1 MSILQNAVDSIVLG
15 VEDYNNS
22 DPRRLVSCTRN
33 IFSGI
38 LLLFKHKLS
47 LLSPPGSD
55 EVLLKQNIIPTLDP
69 VKGLQWKGKGENTV
83 DVHQIKERFDNL
95 KVTVDW
101 KRVERIRR
109 YRNNIEHYF
118 SSSPDGTVR
127 ALIAES
133 FLVIRDFL
141 RLQLGEDPLNLLGPL
156 TWNTLTNVA
165 EVYNKEKQECVDHI
179 KTVDWRYDSLE
190 RALREYQCPECGSG
204 LIDIENPNCSA
215 RDMTVFTCR
224 SCGEQK
230 SFEELAPL
238 AIADY
243 FDLENYSLIR
253 DGDSPVTITC
263 PTCDEETYLLDDDVC
278 VLCEMSVERECQ
290 RCGATIIAE
299 EIDGTGFCSWC
310 AHMISKDD
318 RKDG

>member
-15 VEDYNNS
+15 VEDYSNS

-55 EVLLKQNIIPTLDP
+55 EVLLKQKILPVSDP
-69 VKGLQWKGKGENTV
+69 VKGLHWKGKGNNTV
-83 DVHQIKERFDNL
+83 DVNQIKERFDNL
-95 KVTVDW
+95 NVVVDW
-101 KRVERIRR
+101 KRVEKIRK

-118 SSSPDGTVR
+118 SSSPEETVR

-133 FLVIRDFL
+133 FLVIRDFI
-141 RLQLGEDPLNLLGPL
+141 RFQLDQDPLNLLGST
-156 TWNTLTNVA
+156 TWNALTEVA
-165 EVYNKEKQECVDHI
+165 EVYNKEKQECTGHI
-179 KTVDWRYDSLE
+179 KAVDWRYDSLE

-204 LIDIENPNCSA
+204 LIDIKNPNCFD

-224 SCGEQK
+224 SCGEEK

-238 AIADY
+238 AIAAYYDE
-243 FDLENYSLIR
+243 ENYWSIK
-253 DGDSPVTITC
+253 DGDEPASIIC
-263 PTCDEETYLLDDDVC
+263 PTCNEETYLLGDDVC
-278 VLCEMSVERECQ
+278 VLCEMPAERECQ
-290 RCGATIIAE
+290 MCGGTIPAP
-299 EIDGTGFCSWC
+299 EIDGTGFCGWC
-310 AHMISKDD
+310 AYMISKDD
-318 RKDG
+318 